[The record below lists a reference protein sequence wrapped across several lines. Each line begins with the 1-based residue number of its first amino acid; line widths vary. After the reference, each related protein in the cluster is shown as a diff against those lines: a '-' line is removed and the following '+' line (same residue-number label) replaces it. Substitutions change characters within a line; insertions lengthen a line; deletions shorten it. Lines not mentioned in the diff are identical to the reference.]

1 MTEPAAV
8 EESETPK
15 PVEVEQLP
23 ATEEQELLI
32 ETNETEAKVDDQE
45 QVMGEFGSS
54 DDEDDNLSV
63 NSWDIVQEEQEDDTC
78 AASPTTGTDKVQDDA
93 KDVAPSPCLDM
104 LEDKV
109 QRKSFDEQVQNTRF
123 GEQYRDNL
131 FSKLGAGCAE
141 IGRNLLL
148 YQHFGNR
155 QDHTA
160 PVLIE

>member
-1 MTEPAAV
+1 MTEPAIV
-8 EESETPK
+8 EKSSTPK
-15 PVEVEQLP
+15 PVEVEQQP
-23 ATEEQELLI
+23 ATEVQEPLI
-32 ETNETEAKVDDQE
+32 ETNEAEAKVDDQD
-45 QVMGEFGSS
+45 QDVGEFGSS

-63 NSWDIVQEEQEDDTC
+63 NSWDIVQEEQEEDTC
-78 AASPTTGTDKVQDDA
+78 ATSAATGTDKVKDDA
-93 KDVAPSPCLDM
+93 KDVAPSPCEDM
-104 LEDKV
+104 SEEKV

-148 YQHFGNR
+148 YQNFGTR